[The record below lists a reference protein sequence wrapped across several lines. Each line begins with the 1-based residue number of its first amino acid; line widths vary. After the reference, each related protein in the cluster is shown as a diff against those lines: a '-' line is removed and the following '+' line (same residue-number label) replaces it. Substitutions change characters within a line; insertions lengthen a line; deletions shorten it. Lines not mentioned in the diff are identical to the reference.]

1 MFEARAIERIAMST
15 TPNRDAELIQFYED
29 RVNGWNSNAS
39 EIGMTT
45 SQATTV
51 KSATT
56 AARDAFT
63 AASLARAAAKDAT
76 VALRNAMNSLKTSG
90 GDAIKTIRAFA
101 SATNDP
107 NVFVIAQ
114 IPPPAA
120 PTPAK
125 PPSQPVQL
133 RAIVEPTGALTIEF
147 KAGPAG
153 PGQDASTSGVLY
165 QIRRRINNESNFTT
179 IGIAQPSRAGARGF
193 TSFTDETLPA
203 GSTNIRYLVI
213 PQRGS
218 SSALIGPASEV
229 LTVSIGVGP
238 DGLTTITGQQTVRYA
253 A

>member
-1 MFEARAIERIAMST
+1 MST
-15 TPNRDAELIQFYED
+15 TPIRDAELIQFYED
-29 RVNGWNSNAS
+29 RVNGWFANAS
-39 EIGMTT
+39 DIGMTS

-51 KSATT
+51 KSAAT

-63 AASLARAAAKDAT
+63 AASLARVAAKDAT
-76 VALRNAMNSLKTSG
+76 LALRNAMRSLKTSG
-90 GDAIKTIRAFA
+90 GDSIKTIRAFA

-107 NVFVIAQ
+107 NVYVIAQ
-114 IPPPAA
+114 IPAPAA

-125 PPSQPVQL
+125 PPSQPIQL

-147 KAGPAG
+147 KAGPAAT
-153 PGQDASTSGVLY
+153 GQDASTAGVLY

-179 IGIAQPSRAGARGF
+179 IGIAQPSRAGTRGF
-193 TSFTDETLPA
+193 TSFTDETVPV

-218 SSALIGPASEV
+218 SSALVGPASQV
-229 LTVSIGVGP
+229 LTVTIGVGP
-238 DGLTTITGQQTVRYA
+238 DGLATITGQQTVRYA

>member
-1 MFEARAIERIAMST
+1 MST

-29 RVNGWNSNAS
+29 RVNGWNAS
-39 EIGMTT
+39 ASQIGMTS

-63 AASLARAAAKDAT
+63 NASLARAAAKDAT
-76 VALRNAMNSLKTSG
+76 VALRNAINSLRSSG

-114 IPPPAA
+114 VPPPAA

-165 QIRRRINNESNFTT
+165 QIRRRINSESNFTT

-193 TSFTDETLPA
+193 TSFTDESLPA

-238 DGLTTITGQQTVRYA
+238 DGVTTITGQQTVRYA